1 MCISQAVGR
10 GAPNQKDDVRL
21 IQALLNLNIPRMTG
35 APFLPEDGAFGPHT
49 QAVIEEFQTQVA
61 TPGGAASGVIEPA
74 SGALAALRS
83 IIAGQINAG
92 VLRVL
97 MPLSTEDLA
106 AKYLAPLLAAMDL
119 NEINTP
125 LRKAHFLAQL
135 GHESGSLVFASE
147 IASGAAYEGRADLGN
162 THPGDGPLF
171 KGRGLIQITG
181 RNNYTDFGKA
191 RNRDFIT
198 GENPKLLATDP
209 NLAADCSGWFWATHE
224 LNDLADQDNV
234 VAITRKING
243 GTNGLDDRE
252 SRLKLAKCLLVT

>member
-1 MCISQAVGR
+1 MCISESVGR
-10 GAPNQKDDVRL
+10 GAPNQRDDVRL

-74 SGALAALRS
+74 SDTLAALRS
-83 IIAGQINAG
+83 IVDGQLNVG
-92 VLRVL
+92 VLRIL
-97 MPLSTEDLA
+97 MPLSSGELA
-106 AKYLAPLLAAMDL
+106 NKYLDPLLAAMDL

-162 THPGDGPLF
+162 IHPGDGPLF

-181 RNNYTDFGKA
+181 RTNYTDFGKA

-198 GENPKLLATDP
+198 GDNPKLLASDP
-209 NLAADCSGWFWATHE
+209 NLAADCSGWFWATRK
-224 LNDLADQDNV
+224 LNDLADQDDV
-234 VAITRKING
+234 LTITRKING
-243 GTNGLDDRE
+243 GKNGLDDRE
-252 SRLKLAKCLLVT
+252 SRLKLAKCLLAT